1 MDDASATDAV
11 TRPLS
16 RVLLAAVATLGGSL
30 LVLALVLP
38 VGTLVSAAG
47 VTGIASA
54 LVDRDVVRSILLTVL
69 SATAAT
75 LLAII
80 GGIPVAY
87 LLARVPFRGRS
98 IVEALLELPLV
109 IPHPVIGMA
118 LLLAMG
124 RQSVV
129 ARALAPVGLAI
140 VNSPLGIVVAMLV
153 VSAPLFILGARE
165 AIARVDAR
173 LEAVARTLGDDR
185 WRAVRRVTLPLARN
199 GLVNAGTAM
208 WARATS
214 EFGAIVLIAYH
225 PRVASVLAYDR
236 YLTYGLSSALPVA
249 AALVLVAMLIL
260 LVVRFTRRVERA

>member
-1 MDDASATDAV
+1 MTQS
-11 TRPLS
+11 LS
-16 RVLLAAVATLGGSL
+16 RSLLAALATLCGSTL
-30 LVLALVLP
+30 LVALILP
-38 VGTLVSAAG
+38 VGTLVGSAGASG
-47 VTGIASA
+47 VLTAFGDA
-54 LVDRDVVRSILLTVL
+54 DVQRAILLTIVCA
-69 SATAAT
+69 SSAT
-75 LLAII
+75 LLAVA

-87 LLARVPFRGRS
+87 VLARMPFRGRA

-118 LLLAMG
+118 ILLSMG

-129 ARALAPVGLAI
+129 GRTIAPLGLAI
-140 VNSPLGIVVAMLV
+140 VNSPVGIVIAMFV

-165 AIARVDAR
+165 SIARVDAR
-173 LEAVARTLGDDR
+173 LESVARTLGDDR

-199 GLVNAGTAM
+199 GIVNAGTAM

-236 YLTYGLSSALPVA
+236 YVTYGLPTALPVA
-249 AALVLVAMLIL
+249 AALVIVALVIL
-260 LVVRFTRRVERA
+260 VCVRATRRVERP